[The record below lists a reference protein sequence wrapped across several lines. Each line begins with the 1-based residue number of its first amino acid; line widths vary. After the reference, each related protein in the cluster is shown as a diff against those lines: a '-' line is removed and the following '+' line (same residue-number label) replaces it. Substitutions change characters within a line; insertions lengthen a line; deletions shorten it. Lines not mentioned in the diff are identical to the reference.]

1 MQKLP
6 LCQAELAVVRPVTY
20 NSWET
25 VEYMTNKGEKRT
37 RSDFVRRSAPIAD
50 FIVHMRKV
58 FKPFVSHHATM
69 KWQAWD
75 WAHAKENF
83 PKGSWLSV
91 QDFSE
96 NLKIEVKLEV
106 RARTFYYLLF
116 SFLPLSFP
124 AFSPSINT
132 LRLSVLYS
140 PPARTSPSI
149 L

>member
-6 LCQAELAVVRPVTY
+6 LCEAELAVVRPVTY

-37 RSDFVRRSAPIAD
+37 RSDFVRGSAPIAE
-50 FIVHMRKV
+50 FIAHMKKV
-58 FKPFVSHHATM
+58 FKPFVAHHATM

-75 WAHAKENF
+75 WAYAKENF

-106 RARTFYYLLF
+106 RTRAFYYLF
-116 SFLPLSFP
+116 PFCLPFSFP
-124 AFSPSINT
+124 AFPPSIYTFHLPVLHSPSD
-132 LRLSVLYS
+132 
-140 PPARTSPSI
+140 RTSPSI